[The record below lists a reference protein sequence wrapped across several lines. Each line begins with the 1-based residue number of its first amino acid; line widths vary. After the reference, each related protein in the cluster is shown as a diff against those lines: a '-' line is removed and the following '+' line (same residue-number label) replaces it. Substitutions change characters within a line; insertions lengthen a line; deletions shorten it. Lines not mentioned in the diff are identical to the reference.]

1 MSEHR
6 TKEIK
11 IRCTEVEYQSLQSRS
26 SKPRLAEWMRDVCLG
41 VREPRSRTVPPVD
54 PALLRQLSGLGN
66 NLNQIARAL
75 NGEHFSALDR
85 VHLISALSVLQR
97 DLDVIRDEYT
107 CDDR

>member
-11 IRCTEVEYQSLQSRS
+11 IRCTEAEYQSLQLRS

-85 VHLISALSVLQR
+85 VHLMSALSALQR
-97 DLDVIRDEYT
+97 DLDVIREEYT
-107 CDDR
+107 GDDR